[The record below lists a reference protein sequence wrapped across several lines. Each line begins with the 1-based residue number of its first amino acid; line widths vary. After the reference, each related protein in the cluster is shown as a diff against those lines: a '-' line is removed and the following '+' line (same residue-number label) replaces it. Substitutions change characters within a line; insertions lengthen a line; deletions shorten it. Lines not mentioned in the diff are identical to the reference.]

1 MRVSSI
7 SNKFIVEN
15 GKRFEGKYYLNDNSF
30 LSMQIEC
37 LQGETCRLSTIADV
51 FNPPVF
57 KRQFCKATERS
68 VPYFQSSNVPV
79 VSEFSDVYVF
89 KKQASSLNL
98 LVKKGDILITGFG
111 TIGNIRVVSKYQDGV
126 CYANNV
132 CRVRLNDDENTGY
145 VYAFLSSK
153 YGYAQLNKNAS
164 GSVVRYIEAPG
175 IKKLIIPILDS
186 SLVESVN
193 KDINESVKLKETA
206 TELLTSAIQILSEYI
221 NTDYKK
227 VQFKTG
233 RISSKQILNSL
244 QYRLDPP
251 AIIND
256 GVLTMKTVLENY
268 KTRTISSLDDVK
280 VYRPGI
286 FKRNYVKEG
295 IPYIKGSEIF
305 LSDPFKRCDQV
316 SKTRTPFI
324 EEMSLKEGQ
333 ILVTCAGSVGDI
345 KLITK
350 EYQDF
355 HSIGSQDII
364 RIESS
369 DTVFSKEY
377 LFVYLQLPFVYD
389 YIQSMKYGSV
399 IERVEPFHIESI
411 PVVVPPSEVVGK
423 INATIEKYMKA
434 MYDSYILENKAIQR
448 IEHEI
453 ERNNR

>member
-256 GVLTMKTVLENY
+256 GVLTMKTGHLQ
-268 KTRTISSLDDVK
+268 T
-280 VYRPGI
+280 
-286 FKRNYVKEG
+286 
-295 IPYIKGSEIF
+295 
-305 LSDPFKRCDQV
+305 
-316 SKTRTPFI
+316 
-324 EEMSLKEGQ
+324 
-333 ILVTCAGSVGDI
+333 SV
-345 KLITK
+345 
-350 EYQDF
+350 
-355 HSIGSQDII
+355 
-364 RIESS
+364 
-369 DTVFSKEY
+369 
-377 LFVYLQLPFVYD
+377 
-389 YIQSMKYGSV
+389 
-399 IERVEPFHIESI
+399 
-411 PVVVPPSEVVGK
+411 
-423 INATIEKYMKA
+423 A
-434 MYDSYILENKAIQR
+434 
-448 IEHEI
+448 
-453 ERNNR
+453 